1 MTVKFI
7 EQREVSVRDLKP
19 HPDNPNRGEVN
30 AVAESLEQFGQ
41 YRSVVALKDL
51 TILAGHHVVRAAQNI
66 GMKTVRVDIID
77 ADETSARKILLA
89 DNRIADLGLGPDFE
103 MLLKNLEDLAGD
115 FEGTGYD
122 LEFQRLLE
130 DAVNGP
136 PEPEEDEDDEEDDGD
151 SGSYRSVSLMLD
163 ARLADHWGA
172 HRKLFPDDTSAFRHL
187 LG

>member
-89 DNRIADLGLGPDFE
+89 DNRIADLGLGPD
-103 MLLKNLEDLAGD
+103 
-115 FEGTGYD
+115 
-122 LEFQRLLE
+122 
-130 DAVNGP
+130 
-136 PEPEEDEDDEEDDGD
+136 
-151 SGSYRSVSLMLD
+151 RSVSLMLD
-163 ARLADHWGA
+163 ARLADHWEA